1 MAAEFT
7 ETGFVRLPRK
17 PFKVGRLDKLFK
29 GIVATSLSELKS
41 KSCELFGIDTPIG
54 IKVFLEEDMTEIDDE
69 EYFTFLPEQSRILIL
84 TALEV
89 PRKGE

>member
-41 KSCELFGIDTPIG
+41 KSCELFGIETHAV
-54 IKVFLEEDMTEIDDE
+54 KVFLEEDMTEIDDE

-84 TALEV
+84 TVSEV